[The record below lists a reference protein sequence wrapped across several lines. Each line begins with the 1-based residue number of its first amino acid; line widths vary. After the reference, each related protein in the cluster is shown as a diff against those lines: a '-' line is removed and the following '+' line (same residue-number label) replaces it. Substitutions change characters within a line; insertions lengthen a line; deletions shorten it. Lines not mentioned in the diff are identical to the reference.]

1 MKDIFISM
9 EIYLIASFV
18 AVIIAGLIKG
28 MLAVTRSI
36 SSKKKEQT
44 NESKVSI

>member
-9 EIYLIASFV
+9 EIYLIASVV

-28 MLAVTRSI
+28 MLGVIRSI
-36 SSKKKEQT
+36 SPKKEIT
-44 NESKVSI
+44 DEGK